1 MKKKLKKLL
10 SVILALAMVLSLMP
24 AAFAAEGTAESTGNW
39 IDNADTSWYKE
50 DGPYIIDSANKLA
63 GLAKLVNEGNTFQ
76 KKTIKLGA
84 DIDLAGKEWKPIGKP
99 GNAFQGTFEGTFV

>member
-1 MKKKLKKLL
+1 MKKKLL

-63 GLAKLVNEGNTFQ
+63 GLARNGHLLETKKISSKALLMVQSQKL
-76 KKTIKLGA
+76 KTTPFPILKL
-84 DIDLAGKEWKPIGKP
+84 ITQ
-99 GNAFQGTFEGTFV
+99 N